1 LISIGVDSLKIEG
14 RMKSVYY
21 VGAVVRVYRAALDY
35 IAANR
40 EGAQSD
46 TRSITLP
53 PVYMEE
59 LIKLGTR
66 GYTENFIFGPPGAG
80 GMLYDR
86 SRADQEYVPVGSVQG
101 FGNKT
106 EAEYWLEVAV
116 RNPLRKGET
125 VEYLGRNIDTVPFA
139 VLELLD
145 LDGIPLKQANPG
157 NIVRIK
163 YGADVTAD
171 WEVNCLLRKKK

>member
-1 LISIGVDSLKIEG
+1 LINIGVDSLKIEG

-40 EGAQSD
+40 EGFLADNKSVM
-46 TRSITLP
+46 LP

-59 LIKLGTR
+59 LMKVGTR
-66 GYTENFIFGPPGAG
+66 GYTENFIFNPPGAED
-80 GMLYDR
+80 MLYDR
-86 SRADQEYVPVGSVQG
+86 PRTDQEYVPVGVVQD
-101 FGNKT
+101 FGRKGQT
-106 EAEYWLEVAV
+106 DKWLEVEV

-125 VEYLGRNIDTVPFA
+125 VEYLGRDINAVPFV

-145 LDGIPLKQANPG
+145 QDGIPLQQANPG
-157 NIVRIK
+157 NVARVMF
-163 YGADVTAD
+163 GPDVDAA